1 MSWVRICPPTAL
13 LPERGTA
20 ALLPDG
26 SQVALFPL
34 ADGRLY
40 ALDNLDPFSG
50 AQVLSRGV
58 LGDRGGVAT
67 VASPMHKQV
76 FALDSGRCLDDENVM
91 VATHP
96 VRLRDGYVELLT
108 GAAA

>member
-1 MSWVRICPPTAL
+1 MNWLRICEFSAL

-26 SQVALFPL
+26 RQAALFPL
-34 ADGRLY
+34 SDGRVF

-76 FALDSGRCLDDENVM
+76 FALHSGRCLDDEK
-91 VATHP
+91 VAVSAYP
-96 VRLRDGYVELLT
+96 VRLRAGYVELLPET
-108 GAAA
+108 A